1 VDACDQYSEPLVAF
15 PGHWAPN
22 DLLFYAGTQFP
33 VRYQSGVFVVFHGS
47 WNRAPLEQGG
57 YQVAFAPRENGEF
70 TGNWE
75 TFADGFTGVTP
86 LMAPQDAVHRPVGIA
101 QGPDG
106 SVFVTDDVGG
116 RIWRI
121 FYTGE

>member
-1 VDACDQYSEPLVAF
+1 ML
-15 PGHWAPN
+15 
-22 DLLFYAGTQFP
+22 
-33 VRYQSGVFVVFHGS
+33 VVFHGS

-57 YQVAFAPRENGEF
+57 YQVAFAPRVDGKF
-70 TGNWE
+70 TGDWDM
-75 TFADGFTGVTP
+75 FAGGFQSESP
-86 LMAPQDAVHRPVGIA
+86 LMSPQDAKHRPVGIA

-121 FYTGE
+121 FFRGE